1 MIHRQSLSL
10 ALRLLL
16 RCSLGLAMLSAC
28 STQPPPESTHID
40 GDRTLLRTA
49 AVDSLAISDSAV
61 GPYPLGLSLDQ
72 LASRVATEQLQSVPR
87 SPTDTGAVVAVLELR
102 EAAGRSLLRFGLD
115 QDNRV
120 IEVCV
125 LNAAYNTADGLGVGS
140 NLDELRSA
148 ITLDSPLLAG
158 EELWLT
164 DKQNRLHYRLDA
176 SQFTLSMQDELDV
189 LTLPGT
195 LVVTAVVLR
204 R

>member
-16 RCSLGLAMLSAC
+16 GCSLGLTMLSAC
-28 STQPPPESTHID
+28 STQPPP
-40 GDRTLLRTA
+40 DRVKPDSDLTLPRVATL
-49 AVDSLAISDSAV
+49 DSLAISDSAV

-120 IEVCV
+120 VEVCV

-140 NLDELRSA
+140 TLDELRSA
-148 ITLDSPLLAG
+148 ITLDSPRLAG

-176 SQFTLSMQDELDV
+176 SQFTLSGQDDLDI

-195 LVVTAVVLR
+195 LVVTAIVVR